1 MPGHLNYAAATS
13 AVATMTVTLAREL
26 APCGLRVNVV
36 APVAMTRMTEE
47 MVQTERFSP
56 VQRSDFKPE
65 SVAAATTWLASP
77 LAEGI
82 SGQLIGVMGSTALL
96 WTGRSRF
103 NAIVASAGVWTP
115 AELDR
120 QRQVLFAGR
129 SIGVPAAEES
139 L

>member
-1 MPGHLNYAAATS
+1 MPGHLNYAAAKS

-56 VQRSDFKPE
+56 AQQADFKPE
-65 SVAAATTWLASP
+65 SVAAVTTWLASP